1 MNHLQKD
8 CFCDLRQK
16 LAYVLRLLR
25 QTNSLTQEEAA
36 HQAGIPPSL
45 LVNVEAAIWTDDFR
59 VNELGAIC
67 RVYGVDALELMG
79 WTEKNLAGM
88 IEKM

>member
-1 MNHLQKD
+1 MKQANTQVCQRLA
-8 CFCDLRQK
+8 CALRR
-16 LAYVLRLLR
+16 LRLL
-25 QTNSLTQEEAA
+25 SGLSQEEAA
-36 HQAGIPPSL
+36 RQAGIAPSL
-45 LVNVEAAIWTDDFR
+45 LSDAEAAIWTDDFR

>member
-1 MNHLQKD
+1 MDRIHKESS
-8 CFCDLRQK
+8 CDIRQM
-16 LAYVLRLLR
+16 LAYALRLLR
-25 QTNSLTQEEAA
+25 QTEGLTQIEAA
-36 HQAGIPPSL
+36 RQAGISPSL
-45 LVNVEAAIWTDDFR
+45 LADAESAIWADEFR

-67 RVYGVDALELMG
+67 RAYGVDALELMG